1 MSSTLPR
8 VSSMRLTVSGS
19 GGPPVVF
26 VHGWAC
32 DATDWRDQIDALEA
46 RTTVVAGDL
55 PGHGRSPAGL
65 VECTIAACGASLSA
79 ALRELSLPPAILV
92 GHSMGCRVVLEATR
106 VMPDSVCGLVLV
118 DGSRIADGDPEVAVR
133 AMADELVGDGYRRF
147 VRDFFEAMFV
157 PSSDPVLAKSI
168 VDRALRLPA
177 EVGRS
182 LICDGA
188 GWDAREMVNALDAVR
203 VPLLAIQSTALDPTS
218 ASLVACWPEFS
229 LAGFGPRSGGGSR
242 HRGDPWGRSLSA
254 DGAGRRGQRTDHPL
268 RAVLTSLISC
278 GESAKGTVLG
288 RRVRVLASRKAT
300 SAAGEWPRRRW
311 VEFHSAS

>member
-65 VECTIAACGASLSA
+65 VECTIAACGAALSA

-177 EVGRS
+177 AVGRS

-203 VPLLAIQSTALDPTS
+203 VPLLAIQSTALDRQRRRV
-218 ASLVACWPEFS
+218 SLR
-229 LAGFGPRSGGGSR
+229 AGQSS
-242 HRGDPWGRSLSA
+242 PWLDLVRARVEGA
-254 DGAGRRGQRTDHPL
+254 AIEVIPGAGHFPQME
-268 RAVLTSLISC
+268 RAAEVSALITRFVLS
-278 GESAKGTVLG
+278 
-288 RRVRVLASRKAT
+288 
-300 SAAGEWPRRRW
+300 
-311 VEFHSAS
+311 